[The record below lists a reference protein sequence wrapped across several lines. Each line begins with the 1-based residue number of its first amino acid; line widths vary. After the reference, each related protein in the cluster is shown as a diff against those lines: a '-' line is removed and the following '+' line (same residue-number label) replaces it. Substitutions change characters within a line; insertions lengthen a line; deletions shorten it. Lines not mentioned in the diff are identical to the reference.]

1 MQQFDLYKDIAER
14 TGGDIY
20 IGVVGPVRTGK
31 STFIKKFAEL
41 ALIANIEDEHRRK
54 RVTDELPQSADGKA
68 VMTTQPKFV
77 PDGGETIDLGD
88 GKKANVR
95 LIDCVGYMIPSA
107 ASADGDGKT
116 RMVDTPWSEE
126 KMPFDEAAETGTR
139 KVIRDHSTIGILVTS
154 DGSVTDAPRAEYVDA
169 ERRVAAELAAIGKP
183 YVIVLNT
190 RHERDAETK
199 KLAEAMRGVYN
210 VPVIVQ
216 NVAHMDRDAL
226 VAIIECVLGAFP
238 IESVGAKLPDWLR
251 ALPADDPIIAD
262 ITARVAGYAAKA
274 NVMADYGVFSSM
286 FDDSGDIEKLSGIEA
301 DYAKGRIV
309 LDVCPKKD
317 LFYRVLSRQCG
328 VDIGDEFKLVG
339 AIREMSEAK
348 RRYDKLSA
356 AIEDADNY
364 GYGVTAPEL
373 EDMEFE
379 RPEIVHKG
387 SRFGIKM
394 RASAPSY
401 HILKV
406 DVETEVNPILG
417 TEAQDEDM
425 VKDWLDTFGD
435 DTEGIWQTNMLGKSL
450 NVLARD
456 GLTGKLSSMP
466 EEARAKLRKTVTRIV
481 NEGRGGVL
489 CILL

>member
-1 MQQFDLYKDIAER
+1 
-14 TGGDIY
+14 
-20 IGVVGPVRTGK
+20 
-31 STFIKKFAEL
+31 
-41 ALIANIEDEHRRK
+41 
-54 RVTDELPQSADGKA
+54 
-68 VMTTQPKFV
+68 
-77 PDGGETIDLGD
+77 
-88 GKKANVR
+88 
-95 LIDCVGYMIPSA
+95 
-107 ASADGDGKT
+107 
-116 RMVDTPWSEE
+116 
-126 KMPFDEAAETGTR
+126 
-139 KVIRDHSTIGILVTS
+139 
-154 DGSVTDAPRAEYVDA
+154 
-169 ERRVAAELAAIGKP
+169 
-183 YVIVLNT
+183 
-190 RHERDAETK
+190 
-199 KLAEAMRGVYN
+199 
-210 VPVIVQ
+210 
-216 NVAHMDRDAL
+216 
-226 VAIIECVLGAFP
+226 
-238 IESVGAKLPDWLR
+238 
-251 ALPADDPIIAD
+251 
-262 ITARVAGYAAKA
+262 
-274 NVMADYGVFSSM
+274 MADYGVFSSM

-348 RRYDKLSA
+348 RRYDKLAA

>member
-1 MQQFDLYKDIAER
+1 MQQLDLYNDIAER

-41 ALIANIEDEHRRK
+41 ALIGGIEDEHRRR

-77 PDGGETIDLGD
+77 PDGGETISLGD
-88 GKKANVR
+88 GRSANVR

-107 ASADGDGKT
+107 AAADGEGKT

-126 KMPFDEAAETGTR
+126 KMPFDEAAELGTR

-190 RHERDAETK
+190 RHERDSETK
-199 KLAEAMRGVYN
+199 KLAAAMRETYG

-216 NVAHMDRDAL
+216 NVAHMDKDSL
-226 VAIIECVLGAFP
+226 VAVLDCVLGAFP

-251 ALPADDPIIAD
+251 ALPADNAIVAD
-262 ITARVAGYAAKA
+262 IVSRVAEYASKAKT
-274 NVMADYGVFSSM
+274 MSDYKAFSSM
-286 FDDSGDIEKLSGIEA
+286 FDDSDDIDKLTGIEV

-309 LDVCPKKD
+309 LDVLPKKG
-317 LFYRVLSRQCG
+317 LFYRVLSQQCG

-339 AIREMSEAK
+339 AIREMSETK
-348 RRYDKLSA
+348 RRYDKLAA

-364 GYGVTAPEL
+364 GYGVTAPGL

-379 RPEIVHKG
+379 RPEIVRKG

-417 TEAQDEDM
+417 TEAQDENM
-425 VKDWLDTFGD
+425 VRDWLDTFGE

>member
-1 MQQFDLYKDIAER
+1 MQQFDLYRDIAER
-14 TGGDIY
+14 TQGDIY

-31 STFIKKFAEL
+31 STFIKKFVEL
-41 ALIANIEDEHRRK
+41 AVLDNIDDEHRRK
-54 RVTDELPQSADGKA
+54 RVVDELPQSADGKS

-77 PDGGETIDLGD
+77 PDGGERISLGD
-88 GKKANVR
+88 GRQANVR

-107 ASADGDGKT
+107 AEADGDGKQ
-116 RMVDTPWSEE
+116 RMVDTPWSDQ
-126 KMPFDEAAETGTR
+126 KMPFDEAAELGTR

-154 DGSVTDAPRAEYVDA
+154 DGSVTGTPRAEYADA
-169 ERRVAAELAAIGKP
+169 ERKVASELAELGKP

-190 RHERDAETK
+190 RHERDSETK
-199 KLAEAMRGVYN
+199 KLAAAMRESYR

-216 NVAHMDRDAL
+216 NVAHMDKDAL
-226 VAIIECVLGAFP
+226 VEI
-238 IESVGAKLPDWLR
+238 IESVLGQFPVESVAAKLPDWLR
-251 ALPADDPIIAD
+251 ALPPDNAIVAD
-262 ITARVAGYAAKA
+262 IVARVAQYAAKA
-274 NVMADYGVFSSM
+274 GVMADYTAFSPM
-286 FDDSGDIEKLSGIEA
+286 FDDSEDIDKLSGIEA
-301 DYAKGRIV
+301 DYGKGKIV
-309 LDVCPKKD
+309 LDVQPQKG
-317 LFYRVLSRQCG
+317 LFYRVLSEQCG

-348 RRYDKLSA
+348 RKFDKLAA
-356 AIEDADNY
+356 AIEDADSY
-364 GYGVTAPEL
+364 GYGVTAPSL
-373 EDMEFE
+373 DDMEFE
-379 RPEIVHKG
+379 RPEIVRKG
-387 SRFGIKM
+387 SRFGIRM

-417 TEAQDEDM
+417 TEAQDENM

-466 EEARAKLRKTVTRIV
+466 EDARAKLRKTVSRIV

>member
-1 MQQFDLYKDIAER
+1 M
-14 TGGDIY
+14 
-20 IGVVGPVRTGK
+20 
-31 STFIKKFAEL
+31 
-41 ALIANIEDEHRRK
+41 
-54 RVTDELPQSADGKA
+54 
-68 VMTTQPKFV
+68 
-77 PDGGETIDLGD
+77 
-88 GKKANVR
+88 
-95 LIDCVGYMIPSA
+95 
-107 ASADGDGKT
+107 
-116 RMVDTPWSEE
+116 
-126 KMPFDEAAETGTR
+126 
-139 KVIRDHSTIGILVTS
+139 
-154 DGSVTDAPRAEYVDA
+154 
-169 ERRVAAELAAIGKP
+169 
-183 YVIVLNT
+183 LNT

-199 KLAEAMRGVYN
+199 KLAEAMREVYN
-210 VPVIVQ
+210 VPVVIQ
-216 NVAHMDRDAL
+216 NVAHMDRDSL

-274 NVMADYGVFSSM
+274 NVMADYSVFSSM

-348 RRYDKLSA
+348 RRYDKLAA